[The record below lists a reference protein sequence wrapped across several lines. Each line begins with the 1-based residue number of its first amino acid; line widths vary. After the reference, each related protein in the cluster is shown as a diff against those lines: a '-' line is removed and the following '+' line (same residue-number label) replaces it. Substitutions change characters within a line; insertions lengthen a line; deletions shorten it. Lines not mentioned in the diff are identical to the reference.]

1 MGTLGVRLEYYRMPR
16 AEYEQQ
22 RFGLVFIQN
31 RNPAT
36 TVRAPFLPQAAKIAG
51 ACRAKRGNAR
61 AFRC

>member
-1 MGTLGVRLEYYRMPR
+1 MPR

-36 TVRAPFLPQAAKIAG
+36 TMRAPFLPQAAKIAG